1 MKKYISVIALALIL
15 SMLLGC
21 APASQSTKLVLNEVT
36 HSVFYAPLYAAIELG
51 YFEEQGLEIELV
63 NGGGADRVMTA
74 VLSGQ
79 ADIGLCGPEAGIYVY
94 NEGQEDYAV
103 VIGQMTK
110 RDGQFLLGR
119 APEPDFD
126 WENLRG
132 KTVIGGRKGGMPEM
146 TLEYVLRQNGL
157 EPGADI
163 AVDTSVQFNLMGGAF
178 EGGMGDY
185 VTLYEPVASTF
196 EQEGKGYILAAV
208 GEASG
213 ELPATAFQVRKS
225 LLAEK
230 TDVYQRFLNAIAK
243 AQKWCQD
250 NTAEEIA
257 KAIKPQFPD
266 TDEAMLTTVTK
277 RHKDIDAWMATPV
290 VKQETFEH
298 MQEIMSQAGELDQ
311 KAPFEALVD
320 NTLAERAQ

>member
-1 MKKYISVIALALIL
+1 MKKYISLLALALALIA
-15 SMLLGC
+15 LLGC
-21 APASQSTKLVLNEVT
+21 APSSENTKLVLNEVT

-51 YFEEQGLEIELV
+51 YFAEQGLEIELV

-79 ADIGLCGPEAGIYVY
+79 ADIGLCGPEAGVYVY

-110 RDGQFLLGR
+110 RDGQFLVGR
-119 APEPDFD
+119 QPEPDFN

-132 KTVIGGRKGGMPEM
+132 KSIVAGRKGGMPEM

-157 EPGADI
+157 EPHVDLE
-163 AVDTSVQFNLMGGAF
+163 VDTSVQFNLMGGAF

-185 VTLYEPVASTF
+185 VTLYEPTASAF
-196 EQEGKGYILAAV
+196 EQAGKGYILAAV
-208 GEASG
+208 GTASG

-225 LLAEK
+225 LLESNP
-230 TDVYQRFLNAIAK
+230 DVYQRFLNAIAK
-243 AQKWCQD
+243 AQKWCQE
-250 NTAEEIA
+250 NTAEEIGRV
-257 KAIKPQFPD
+257 IKPQFPD
-266 TDEAMLTTVTK
+266 TDEATLTMVTE
-277 RHKDIDAWMATPV
+277 RHKEIDAWMATPV

-298 MQEIMSQAGELDQ
+298 MQEIMTQAGELDK

-320 NTLAERAQ
+320 NSLAEKAQ